1 MDPVISYIIQSMI
14 LSGVLAGYYHIAL
27 RNKKFHV
34 YNRFYILSALVAS
47 LVFPFI
53 HFNLFT
59 IHESRNMPLRLLT
72 GVFII
77 GDTHGSPTFHLTPA
91 WVAIGCSVA
100 VTIILLGGLLFRI
113 RWIYRVR
120 RANLPV
126 RMPGYTLIPTDVPQA
141 PFSFLQNL
149 FWQRGL
155 SIESGTGKT
164 IMQHELTHIR
174 QGHTYDKLFTQLAV
188 CIYWINPSFWYFQK
202 ELNIIHEFLAD
213 AGSIAEG
220 DAESFA
226 IMLLESSHNEKY
238 YHNPAHFPRPEHSFF
253 HSSIKRRLVMITQSN
268 KTPYP
273 AWRQLLVLPVVTL
286 LLAVFSFATGQAQ
299 TDPKKEP
306 PPITVVGIRNDSM
319 LQGRVIRDTLKDI
332 VVEGYLTPRQSRD
345 TARVRQVRPKIVA
358 HDSEIEIE
366 EPVTTQIKQALARED
381 RKWILFTIQNPPDCL
396 YYLDGKEIS
405 REQVR
410 QLDPGKIRNANISMG
425 PEAIK
430 KYGQAGSKGVVSF
443 TSN

>member
-1 MDPVISYIIQSMI
+1 MDPVISYIIRSMI

-27 RNKKFHV
+27 RNKKFHA
-34 YNRFYILSALVAS
+34 YNRFYLLSALVAS

-53 HFNLFT
+53 HFTIFT
-59 IHESRNMPLRLLT
+59 IHESRSVPLRLLA

-77 GDTHGSPTFHLTPA
+77 GDTPGPPTFHLTPA

-100 VTIILLGGLLFRI
+100 VSVVLLGGLLFRI

-120 RANLPV
+120 RASHPLK
-126 RMPGYTLIPTDVPQA
+126 MPGYTLVPTDVPQA

-149 FWQRGL
+149 FWQRVL
-155 SIESGTGKT
+155 PIESETGKS

-174 QGHTYDKLFTQLAV
+174 QRHTYDKLFTQLAV
-188 CIYWINPSFWYFQK
+188 CIYWINPFFWYLQR
-202 ELNIIHEFLAD
+202 ELNIVHEFLAD

-238 YHNPAHFPRPEHSFF
+238 YRNPAYYPVAEHYFF
-253 HSSIKRRLVMITQSN
+253 HSSIKRRLFMITQSN
-268 KTPYP
+268 KTRYSG
-273 AWRQLLVLPVVTL
+273 WRQLLVLPVIAL

-306 PPITVVGIRNDSM
+306 PPISVIGIRNDTM
-319 LQGRVIRDTLKDI
+319 YEGRVMRDTVAEVT
-332 VVEGYLTPRQSRD
+332 VVGYLTPVHRRD
-345 TARVRQVRPKIVA
+345 TARIRQVRPKIAA
-358 HDSEIEIE
+358 HGSEIVIE
-366 EPVTTQIKQALARED
+366 EPVTAQIRQELAREE
-381 RKWILFTIQNPPDCL
+381 RKWITFTIQNPPDCL
-396 YYLDGKEIS
+396 YYLDGKAIG

-430 KYGQAGSKGVVSF
+430 KYGQAGSKGVVLF
-443 TSN
+443 TTN